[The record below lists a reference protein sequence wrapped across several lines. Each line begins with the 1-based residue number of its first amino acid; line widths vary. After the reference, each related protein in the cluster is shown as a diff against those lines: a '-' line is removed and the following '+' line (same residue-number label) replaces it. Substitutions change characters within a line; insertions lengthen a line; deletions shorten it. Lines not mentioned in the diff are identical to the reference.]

1 MGLNINETAMTNLT
15 GNAENDNSN
24 MGNYRINENNDRI
37 NIDISDK
44 WILIVCFVGIFGFL
58 GIITLA
64 DYLMNIC
71 YKKIGRRKRGVKTI
85 FDCQEKVETNEY
97 I

>member
-1 MGLNINETAMTNLT
+1 MGLNINKTAMTNLT

-24 MGNYRINENNDRI
+24 MGNYRINENNDRTD
-37 NIDISDK
+37 IDISDK

-71 YKKIGRRKRGVKTI
+71 YNKIGRRKREVKTI
-85 FDCQEKVETNEY
+85 FDCQNKVEANGC